1 MSDRLNE
8 LLTDFTAVISKL
20 RKAEETIVLDNV
32 SDDVL
37 AELLV
42 FLNPETSAAF
52 LAMQTPE
59 RQVSLIKKIV
69 SAEGA
74 EIALDTL
81 HEIKESLNNNLNF
94 EKDSVERFVGDRNR
108 IAAQILNYGKPSTER
123 HVLNAIND
131 IDEELAEN
139 IRKKLFIFSDLL
151 ILKPRDLQVVLQE
164 VDYTTLAIALSAA
177 DEEIKQFVFSNL
189 SQNTRKIIQ
198 DDIDY
203 MGPIRLVDQ
212 EEAREKISKEVLFAQ
227 ECGNIIIER

>member
-42 FLNPETSAAF
+42 FLNPETSAA
-52 LAMQTPE
+52 LLSMLTPE
-59 RQVSLIKKIV
+59 RQVSSIKKIA

-123 HVLNAIND
+123 HVLNAIDD
-131 IDEELAEN
+131 IDKELSDN

-151 ILKPRDLQVVLQE
+151 ILTPRDLQVVLQE

-212 EEAREKISKEVLFAQ
+212 EEAREKITKEVLFAQ